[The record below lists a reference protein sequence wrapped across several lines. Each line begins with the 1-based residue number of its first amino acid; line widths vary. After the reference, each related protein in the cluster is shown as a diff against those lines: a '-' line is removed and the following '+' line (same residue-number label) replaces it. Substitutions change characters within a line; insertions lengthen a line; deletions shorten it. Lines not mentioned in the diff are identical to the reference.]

1 MQTFTFDYDQK
12 CTVWERTRINIEAE
26 SKEDALNKLVTSIQE
41 GEIYNTFLDR
51 ESEQLTDTL
60 EAMKPEQNEGR
71 STSEI
76 MDEEGLT
83 IWNNTPEHSNESWPV
98 RDDHFLMDN
107 LINMIAKIISDQIR
121 YNPKL
126 NPDQC
131 SDEINTYANSDKYA
145 GFELVTQIRYPTNIE
160 RSENFQYLS
169 DSKLKL
175 LQIANKFF

>member
-1 MQTFTFDYDQK
+1 
-12 CTVWERTRINIEAE
+12 
-26 SKEDALNKLVTSIQE
+26 
-41 GEIYNTFLDR
+41 
-51 ESEQLTDTL
+51 
-60 EAMKPEQNEGR
+60 
-71 STSEI
+71 
-76 MDEEGLT
+76 
-83 IWNNTPEHSNESWPV
+83 
-98 RDDHFLMDN
+98 
-107 LINMIAKIISDQIR
+107 MIAKIISDQIR